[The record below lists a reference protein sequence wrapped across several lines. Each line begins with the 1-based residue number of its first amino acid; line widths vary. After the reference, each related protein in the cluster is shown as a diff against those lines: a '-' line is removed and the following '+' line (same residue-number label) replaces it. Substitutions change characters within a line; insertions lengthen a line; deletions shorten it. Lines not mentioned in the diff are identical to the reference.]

1 MQESKD
7 QEIKLFGMKIHL
19 STVLEAEEDGISAEK
34 VLILALLLRWIDENM
49 VLILYVKLKRGF
61 LCFCSFFR

>member
-34 VLILALLLRWIDENM
+34 VLVLALLLRR
-49 VLILYVKLKRGF
+49 KHGF
-61 LCFCSFFR
+61 DSVC